1 MPRAANVPPLTAN
14 QARYILEKLIDDGT
28 VSAADVRRHL
38 AGMWQE
44 MTFIEKRLSEL
55 RGIARPVKHPASTVR
70 AAVKRARRR
79 RRRVVSPEV
88 AESQRVQGQYLGLI
102 RQVPEGDRRRFQDI
116 ARSRG
121 RETAIAALK
130 KRLGKE

>member
-1 MPRAANVPPLTAN
+1 MPRVASVPPLTAN

-44 MTFIEKRLSEL
+44 MSFIEKRLAEL
-55 RGIARPVKHPASTVR
+55 RGSARPVKHPSTTVR
-70 AAVKRARRR
+70 AVMKRARRR

-88 AESQRVQGQYLGLI
+88 AASQRIQGQYLGLM
-102 RQVPEGDRRRFQDI
+102 RQIPEGDRRRFQDI
-116 ARSRG
+116 ARVNG
-121 RETAIAALK
+121 R
-130 KRLGKE
+130 